1 MKRSQV
7 FISLFTLT
15 ILNQSLTIGCSA
27 LGIGSDEY
35 SCSGIPNG
43 VTCKSARTVLESK
56 DKGNFIVNQENRAK
70 YQEVSAQN
78 NNLKKVNQSNNSDLI
93 NINQNNNE
101 NHNQKIAEKS
111 GENLDK
117 SLEQNEAKSLS
128 NPPKDLNNKESIT
141 SISLENSLPNNPLKL
156 TRKPSDIAILI
167 INSYVDT
174 EGFIH
179 DIHPLFID
187 IENSTWQ
194 KGNYRF
200 KNKNL
205 KLNQEK
211 SIIPYK

>member
-78 NNLKKVNQSNNSDLI
+78 NNLKKLI
-93 NINQNNNE
+93 
-101 NHNQKIAEKS
+101 KV
-111 GENLDK
+111 
-117 SLEQNEAKSLS
+117 
-128 NPPKDLNNKESIT
+128 
-141 SISLENSLPNNPLKL
+141 
-156 TRKPSDIAILI
+156 I
-167 INSYVDT
+167 IVT
-174 EGFIH
+174 
-179 DIHPLFID
+179 
-187 IENSTWQ
+187 
-194 KGNYRF
+194 
-200 KNKNL
+200 
-205 KLNQEK
+205 
-211 SIIPYK
+211 

>member
-7 FISLFTLT
+7 FISLFTLN